1 MQAELHRL
9 DAGVAENDAALRALL
24 GRDELPARRVGQ
36 DLVPGPT
43 EELPERLISRASDEV
58 PDGDL
63 DRPVP
68 PVVEVHR
75 LADPVDDVGLERVD
89 AHEQALQELAI
100 GQPVPARVSLHALV
114 GAHDDDGRILVRA
127 RRRIPGCAERRVERI
142 AVPPRLD
149 RRDLHY
155 SPP

>member
-1 MQAELHRL
+1 M
-9 DAGVAENDAALRALL
+9 
-24 GRDELPARRVGQ
+24 
-36 DLVPGPT
+36 
-43 EELPERLISRASDEV
+43 
-58 PDGDL
+58 
-63 DRPVP
+63 
-68 PVVEVHR
+68 VEVHR
-75 LADPVDDVGLERVD
+75 LADPVDDVGRERVD

-100 GQPVPARVSLHALV
+100 GQLVPARVSLHALV